1 MLKAMFQNENRI
13 KYSAKFISYFIDVDY
28 EVILNNIKLG
38 NNEIDKEKEFDR
50 ALRCDY
56 IANLDDTI
64 LNIEVNNNSSPEV
77 LERNMK
83 YAHRLFSKKVK
94 TEDNNYKYSQVIQI
108 NLNNFFYLLLI
119 LCIFSIQDI
128 LVLVYQLFDIF
139 LFVLLSTDFHQKS
152 ISFFYISASSISC
165 GFLPRLS
172 TPRRPSSYSLFH
184 LLTVPHPLIPYLLFK
199 YEIVAPFLN
208 SLTILTFSS
217 KVHFLCLP
225 MKKYL
230 QSSF

>member
-1 MLKAMFQNENRI
+1 ML
-13 KYSAKFISYFIDVDY
+13 V
-28 EVILNNIKLG
+28 
-38 NNEIDKEKEFDR
+38 KEFDK
-50 ALRCDY
+50 AFRCDY
-56 IANLDDTI
+56 IARLDDTI
-64 LNIEVNNNSSPEV
+64 LNIEVNNNSSLEV

-152 ISFFYISASSISC
+152 ISFF
-165 GFLPRLS
+165 
-172 TPRRPSSYSLFH
+172 
-184 LLTVPHPLIPYLLFK
+184 
-199 YEIVAPFLN
+199 
-208 SLTILTFSS
+208 
-217 KVHFLCLP
+217 
-225 MKKYL
+225 
-230 QSSF
+230 